1 MAVIGGGV
9 AVQGAIERNALNG
22 LSGLADITNNI
33 PAIAYGNGT
42 TPVEYSIGP
51 ESPNPIAERALS
63 ADVLVALNGGT
74 ISAGTFG
81 FDVSLDGV
89 NWVDSGVTPVTIP
102 TTDGGYIIVP
112 IKSYI
117 ATHLL
122 PARYI
127 RGKIASAASTG
138 APTVRIR
145 LTC

>member
-1 MAVIGGGV
+1 MAVIGGGT
-9 AVQGAIERNALNG
+9 AVQAALERGALNG
-22 LSGLADITNNI
+22 LSGLADKNNNI

-51 ESPNPIAERALS
+51 ESPNPISVRALS
-63 ADVLVALNGGT
+63 ADLLVALNGGT
-74 ISAGTFG
+74 ITAGTLG

-89 NWVDSGVTPVTIP
+89 NWVDSGVTPVAVP
-102 TTDGGYIIVP
+102 TTNGGYIIVP
-112 IKSYI
+112 IKEVVAAVI
-117 ATHLL
+117 L

-138 APTVRIR
+138 APTVTIR